1 MDFFRSLLHTIRSSP
16 IPLLANSN
24 RNSFGFTLI
33 EILVSL
39 SIMGIA
45 LMAVLKSSL
54 LIQESL
60 LDNNQAN
67 IMAML
72 GSEKISQI
80 ELQGPE
86 NIYQWR
92 GNFDN
97 QDNYVWEVETKPLFN
112 NRLKKLLITIY
123 PAESPED
130 KFFLEKL
137 IFE

>member
-1 MDFFRSLLHTIRSSP
+1 M
-16 IPLLANSN
+16 LANSN

>member
-1 MDFFRSLLHTIRSSP
+1 
-16 IPLLANSN
+16 
-24 RNSFGFTLI
+24 
-33 EILVSL
+33 
-39 SIMGIA
+39 
-45 LMAVLKSSL
+45 
-54 LIQESL
+54 
-60 LDNNQAN
+60 
-67 IMAML
+67 ML